1 MHAMLILIAGPV
13 RSGTNG
19 DDALI
24 KQNLDT
30 MTRVAAEVFEKG
42 HTPVIG
48 EWLAMPLA
56 EAAGSKKIGDEISQT
71 FLYPVAH
78 RLIQHCDAILR
89 LPGDSA
95 GADNDVRIGRER
107 GLTIYSAVDEIPAGE
122 TRESSPA

>member
-24 KQNLDT
+24 KQNLDA

-42 HTPVIG
+42 HTPVIS

-56 EAAGSKKIGDEISQT
+56 ESAGSKKIGDEISQV

-107 GLTIYSAVDEIPAGE
+107 GLTIYSAVDEIPDCAA
-122 TRESSPA
+122 RESSLA

>member
-13 RSGTNG
+13 
-19 DDALI
+19 
-24 KQNLDT
+24 
-30 MTRVAAEVFEKG
+30 
-42 HTPVIG
+42 
-48 EWLAMPLA
+48 
-56 EAAGSKKIGDEISQT
+56 EISQT

-107 GLTIYSAVDEIPAGE
+107 GLTIYSAVDEIPAVE

>member
-24 KQNLDT
+24 KQNLDA

-56 EAAGSKKIGDEISQT
+56 ESAGSKKIGDEISQV

-95 GADNDVRIGRER
+95 GADNGVRIGRER
-107 GLTIYSAVDEIPAGE
+107 GLTIYSAVDEIPDCAA
-122 TRESSPA
+122 RESSLA

>member
-24 KQNLDT
+24 KQNLNA

-56 EAAGSKKIGDEISQT
+56 ESAGSKKIGDEISQT

-107 GLTIYSAVDEIPAGE
+107 GLTIYSAVDEIPDCAA
-122 TRESSPA
+122 RESSPA

>member
-24 KQNLDT
+24 KQNLDA

-56 EAAGSKKIGDEISQT
+56 EAAGSKKIGDEISQV

-95 GADNDVRIGRER
+95 GADNDVRIGLER
-107 GLTIYSAVDEIPAGE
+107 GLTIYSAVDEIPDCAA
-122 TRESSPA
+122 RESSLA

>member
-24 KQNLDT
+24 KQNLDA

-56 EAAGSKKIGDEISQT
+56 ESAGSKKIGDEISQV

-78 RLIQHCDAILR
+78 SLIQHCDAILR

-107 GLTIYSAVDEIPAGE
+107 GLTIYSAVDEIPDCAA
-122 TRESSPA
+122 RESSLA

>member
-24 KQNLDT
+24 KQNLDA

-56 EAAGSKKIGDEISQT
+56 ESAGSKKIGDEISQV

-107 GLTIYSAVDEIPAGE
+107 GLTIYSTVDEIPDCAA
-122 TRESSPA
+122 RESSPA

>member
-24 KQNLDT
+24 KQNLDA

-56 EAAGSKKIGDEISQT
+56 ESAGSKKIGDEISQV

-107 GLTIYSAVDEIPAGE
+107 GLTIYSTLDEIPDCAA
-122 TRESSPA
+122 RESSPA

>member
-24 KQNLDT
+24 KQNLNA

-56 EAAGSKKIGDEISQT
+56 ESAGSKKIGDEISQV

-107 GLTIYSAVDEIPAGE
+107 GLTIYSAVDEIPDCAA
-122 TRESSPA
+122 RESSLA

>member
-1 MHAMLILIAGPV
+1 
-13 RSGTNG
+13 
-19 DDALI
+19 
-24 KQNLDT
+24 
-30 MTRVAAEVFEKG
+30 
-42 HTPVIG
+42 
-48 EWLAMPLA
+48 MPLA

>member
-24 KQNLDT
+24 KQNLDA

-56 EAAGSKKIGDEISQT
+56 ESAGSKKIGDEISQV

-107 GLTIYSAVDEIPAGE
+107 GLTIYSAVDEIPAVE